1 MQAKQMHA
9 KPKNQFSAV
18 FAMGSLFLFCAF

>member
-9 KPKNQFSAV
+9 KPKNQFAAD